1 MVSVNERLKRW
12 KSATLGPFVDRAP
25 ERAEE
30 FVSTGGYDFDHIAV
44 PDDRNLSGEG
54 ANKYSERL
62 GLPGEYPF
70 TRGINPT
77 MYRGRFWTMRQYA
90 GFRTAEETNQ
100 RYRYLLE
107 SGQTGLSVAF
117 DLPTQMGYDSSHPL
131 AEGEVGRVGVP
142 IDTIK
147 DMRTLFR
154 GIPLGEVTTSMT
166 INAPAAMLL
175 AFYLVVAEEQGAD
188 WKHIGGTIQNDIL
201 KEYIA
206 RGTYIFPPEPSLAL
220 TVDTFRFCS
229 ENLPRWNMISVSGY
243 HIREAGC
250 TAVQEV
256 AFTLANAIEYCTQA
270 VRSGMDIDG
279 FASRLS
285 FFFNAHNNLLEEV
298 AKFRAARRL
307 WARIVKERFHAEN
320 PRSMLL
326 RFHTQTAGSMLTAQ
340 QPLNN
345 AVRVAMQAL
354 AAVLGGTQSLHTNSY
369 DEALNLPSEDSVTIA
384 LRTQQILAEESGVA
398 ETVDPL
404 GGSYF
409 IEQLTDKI
417 EVESE
422 DYIARIDEI
431 GGMQR
436 AIEKGYPQSEIH
448 QKAYEWQKQV
458 DSGERVVVGLN
469 KYISEEHRVHPI
481 THDEAAETAQ
491 RERLAEFLAHRCSL
505 GDNFTEQARQR
516 ALDELTRAC
525 ENEKLI
531 CERILDCVRAGATEG
546 EMVLAAEKVW
556 GRYRGD

>member
-1 MVSVNERLKRW
+1 MESVNEQLKRW
-12 KSATLGPFVDRAP
+12 KSATLGPLIDRAP

-30 FVSTGGYDFDHIAV
+30 FVSTGGYDLDRVAV
-44 PDDRNLSGEG
+44 PDDHSLSGEG
-54 ANKYSERL
+54 VKEYARQL

-70 TRGINPT
+70 TRGITPT

-142 IDTIK
+142 VDTIE
-147 DMRTLFR
+147 DMRTLFH

-175 AFYLVVAEEQGAD
+175 ALYLVVAEEQEVD
-188 WKHIGGTIQNDIL
+188 WQHIGGTIQNDIL

-270 VRSGMDIDG
+270 VRSGLDIIS

-285 FFFNAHNNLLEEV
+285 FFFNAHSNLLEEV

-307 WARIVKERFHAEN
+307 WARMVKERFHAEN

-345 AVRVAMQAL
+345 VVRVAMQAL

-369 DEALNLPSEDSVTIA
+369 DEALNLPTEESVTIA

-417 EVESE
+417 EAEAE
-422 DYIARIDEI
+422 EYIARIDEI

-436 AIEKGYPQSEIH
+436 AIEKGYPQAEIH

-458 DSGERVVVGLN
+458 DSGDRVVVGLN
-469 KYISEEHRVHPI
+469 KYVSEEHRVQPI
-481 THDEAAETAQ
+481 AHDEVAESAQ
-491 RERLAEFLAHRCSL
+491 RERLEGYLARRSSM
-505 GDNFTEQARQR
+505 GDNFTEQARQH

-525 ENEKLI
+525 ETEKLI
-531 CERILDCVRAGATEG
+531 CERILDCVRAGATVG
-546 EMVLAAEKVW
+546 EMVSAAEKVW
-556 GRYRGD
+556 GRYRGN

>member
-1 MVSVNERLKRW
+1 MESVNEQLKRW
-12 KSATLGPFVDRAP
+12 KSATLGPFLDRAP

-30 FVSTGGYDFDHIAV
+30 FVSTGDYEFERVAV
-44 PDDRNLSGEG
+44 PGDRSLSGEG
-54 ANKYSERL
+54 AKEYAGHL

-70 TRGINPT
+70 TRGITPT
-77 MYRGRFWTMRQYA
+77 MYRGRLWTMRQYA

-100 RYRYLLE
+100 RYHYLLE

-142 IDTIK
+142 VDTIE
-147 DMRTLFR
+147 DMRTLFL

-175 AFYLVVAEEQGAD
+175 AFYLVVAEEQGVD
-188 WKHIGGTIQNDIL
+188 WQRIGGTIQNDIL

-270 VRSGMDIDG
+270 VRSGLDIDR

-285 FFFNAHNNLLEEV
+285 FFFNAHSNLLEEV

-307 WARIVKERFHAEN
+307 WARIVKERFRAQN

-345 AVRVAMQAL
+345 VVRVAMQAL

-369 DEALNLPSEDSVTIA
+369 DEALNLPTEESVTIA

-398 ETVDPL
+398 DTVDPL
-404 GGSYF
+404 GGSYY
-409 IEQLTDKI
+409 IEQLTDRI
-417 EVESE
+417 EAEAKE
-422 DYIARIDEI
+422 YIARIDEM

-458 DSGERVVVGLN
+458 ERGERRIVGLN
-469 KYISEEHRVHPI
+469 KYASEEHRVPPI
-481 THDEAAETAQ
+481 AHDEAVVTAQ
-491 RERLAEFLAHRCSL
+491 RERLEGFLARRS
-505 GDNFTEQARQR
+505 GMGGNFTEQSRQR
-516 ALDELTRAC
+516 AFDALTRAC
-525 ENEKLI
+525 EKGKLI

-546 EMVLAAEKVW
+546 EMVSAAEKVW
-556 GRYRGD
+556 GRYRSG

>member
-1 MVSVNERLKRW
+1 MESVNERLKRW
-12 KSATLGPFVDRAP
+12 KSATLGPFIDRAP

-30 FVSTGGYDFDHIAV
+30 FVSTGGYDFDRVAV
-44 PDDRNLSGEG
+44 PDDRSLSEEG
-54 ANKYSERL
+54 VKEYAGQL

-77 MYRGRFWTMRQYA
+77 MFRGRFWTMRQYA

-117 DLPTQMGYDSSHPL
+117 DLPTQMGYDSNHAL
-131 AEGEVGRVGVP
+131 AKGEVGRVGVP
-142 IDTIK
+142 VDTIE
-147 DMRTLFR
+147 DMRTLFH

-175 AFYLVVAEEQGAD
+175 AFYLVVAEEQGVD
-188 WKHIGGTIQNDIL
+188 WQHIGGTIQNDIL

-270 VRSGMDIDG
+270 VRSGLDIDR

-285 FFFNAHNNLLEEV
+285 FFFNAHSNLLEEV

-345 AVRVAMQAL
+345 LVRVAMQAL

-369 DEALNLPSEDSVTIA
+369 DEALNLPTEESVTIA

-417 EVESE
+417 EAEAE
-422 DYIARIDEI
+422 EYIARIDEI

-436 AIEKGYPQSEIH
+436 AIEKGYPQAEIH
-448 QKAYEWQKQV
+448 QKAYEWQQQV
-458 DSGERVVVGLN
+458 DSGERAVVGLN
-469 KYISEEHRVHPI
+469 KYVSEEHRMQPI
-481 THDEAAETAQ
+481 AHDEAAEAAQ
-491 RERLAEFLAHRCSL
+491 RERLEGFLARRSSM
-505 GDNFTEQARQR
+505 GDNFTEQARQH

-525 ENEKLI
+525 ETGKLI
-531 CERILDCVRAGATEG
+531 CECILDCVRAGATVG
-546 EMVLAAEKVW
+546 EMVSAAEKVW
-556 GRYRGD
+556 GRYRGN

>member
-1 MVSVNERLKRW
+1 MKSVNEQLKRW
-12 KSATLGPFVDRAP
+12 KSATLGPFIDRAP

-30 FVSTGGYDFDHIAV
+30 FVSTGGYDFDRVAV
-44 PDDRNLSGEG
+44 PDDRCLSGEG
-54 ANKYSERL
+54 ANEYSAQL

-90 GFRTAEETNQ
+90 GFHTAEETNQ

-131 AEGEVGRVGVP
+131 AKGEVGRVGVP
-142 IDTIK
+142 IDTIE
-147 DMRTLFR
+147 DMRTLFH

-175 AFYLVVAEEQGAD
+175 AFYLVVAEEQGVD
-188 WKHIGGTIQNDIL
+188 WRYIGGTIQNDIL

-270 VRSGMDIDG
+270 VRSGLDIDS

-285 FFFNAHNNLLEEV
+285 FFFNAHSNLLEEV

-307 WARIVKERFHAEN
+307 WARIVKERFNAEN

-345 AVRVAMQAL
+345 LVRVALQAL

-369 DEALNLPSEDSVTIA
+369 DEALNLPTEESVTIA

-417 EVESE
+417 EAEAE
-422 DYIARIDEI
+422 EYITRIDEI

-436 AIEKGYPQSEIH
+436 AIEKGYPQAEIH

-458 DSGERVVVGLN
+458 DSGERVAVGLN
-469 KYISEEHRVHPI
+469 KYVSEEHRVQPI
-481 THDEAAETAQ
+481 AHDEAAEAAQ
-491 RERLAEFLAHRCSL
+491 RKRLEEFLARRSGM

-525 ENEKLI
+525 ETEKLI

-546 EMVLAAEKVW
+546 EMVSAAEKVW